1 MSLIRRPLAVAL
13 LGAGLAT
20 SLIACKK
27 EEPAANKP
35 AATSVAATTPT
46 AAVDAVI
53 AGLKSGD
60 VKALAETMIPP
71 TELERVR
78 KEWKERQQ
86 RPIKP
91 EEAREFAENMA
102 KLTAPGAEDQMF
114 AELKPKLA
122 EFDSTYGAQM
132 PMWVGIGQNFVN
144 EAIKNNKDLTP
155 EQRDQATQTI
165 NGLAKWAMETKFTD
179 EAKAKQAIAL
189 LCAGAREMN
198 LKSLDEARKLD
209 FDQALVKM
217 SIALRQTKKLFDV
230 YGLSMDQVLGTVK
243 TEVVSQD
250 ATSAKVKVSYTVFG
264 VAVSG
269 ENEMVSENGRWY
281 GKKFLED
288 LRKPKSIF
296 DDSKDDSTAQ
306 GSDDAESEGDG
317 DKSDNSADMPE
328 TPVPPAKHGGSPLP
342 PAKKS

>member
-1 MSLIRRPLAVAL
+1 MRLIRRPLAVAL

-46 AAVDAVI
+46 AAVDALV

-60 VKALAETMIPP
+60 VKALVETMIPP
-71 TELERVR
+71 TELEKVR

-91 EEAREFAENMA
+91 EEAKEFAENMA

-122 EFDSTYGAQM
+122 EFDQQYGAQM

-144 EAIKNNKDLTP
+144 EAIKNNKELTP
-155 EQRDQATQTI
+155 EQRDQATQTV

-179 EAKAKQAIAL
+179 EARAKQAIAL

-209 FDQALVKM
+209 FDQALGKM
-217 SIALRQTKKLFDV
+217 SIALRQSKKLFEV

-243 TEVVSQD
+243 SEVVSQD
-250 ATSAKVKVSYTVFG
+250 ANSAKVKISYTVFG
-264 VAVSG
+264 IAVTG
-269 ENEMVSENGRWY
+269 ENEMVQENGRWY

-296 DDSKDDSTAQ
+296 DDAKDDGAP
-306 GSDDAESEGDG
+306 SDDADGD
-317 DKSDNSADMPE
+317 DKSDSNADMPE